1 MQRITVKYFSAVRD
15 AVGVPSEELA
25 IGESTSVGDLLELL
39 RNRYPRLQSL
49 LAEEHIIVLVDGKPA
64 SMEDSLS
71 GKREVALI
79 PPVSGGSVYEGAVV
93 EDIDHEELL
102 EKALSGSGGEAG
114 AVLLFLGVVKGVVDG
129 AKVLELDYE
138 AYEPFASQKLQ
149 EMAEAIGRRYG
160 LKTLVIRHVRGSKRP
175 GEKTLAILAV
185 ANSRDQAFKGVLEA
199 LERVKTEVPIFKLE
213 RREDG
218 DYWVVGDRRRRRS
231 TG

>member
-1 MQRITVKYFSAVRD
+1 M
-15 AVGVPSEELA
+15 
-25 IGESTSVGDLLELL
+25 
-39 RNRYPRLQSL
+39 
-49 LAEEHIIVLVDGKPA
+49 
-64 SMEDSLS
+64 
-71 GKREVALI
+71 
-79 PPVSGGSVYEGAVV
+79 
-93 EDIDHEELL
+93 
-102 EKALSGSGGEAG
+102 
-114 AVLLFLGVVKGVVDG
+114 VDG